1 MSRLLWIV
9 GAVVRLARLPHV
21 WERISDRI
29 LSERLETILHL
40 NHIITFVWFAIGS
53 AESSN
58 TGLHW
63 LEQTI
68 WLGDHTLP
76 DEADA
81 PLYLY
86 LTAFNFRTTQ
96 MIPGSMDVQPRN
108 AVERTIMACWY
119 VLLLLAYRCN
129 LNVYDAVLQEQ
140 ERSNK
145 QDRGAPAFL
154 ASEGYQQ

>member
-40 NHIITFVWFAIGS
+40 NHIIAFVWFAIGS

-76 DEADA
+76 DEAD
-81 PLYLY
+81 PLLSVPNRLSSQHY
-86 LTAFNFRTTQ
+86 TDDSWKHGCATTK
-96 MIPGSMDVQPRN
+96 
-108 AVERTIMACWY
+108 
-119 VLLLLAYRCN
+119 
-129 LNVYDAVLQEQ
+129 
-140 ERSNK
+140 RS
-145 QDRGAPAFL
+145 
-154 ASEGYQQ
+154 